1 MSRGLM
7 KLNNRD
13 LELVLGLGLGLGL
26 VQSLKTLMSS
36 SKFYGVP
43 GPGSTLVKLG
53 ALKFEPLPDN
63 QQIVPR

>member
-13 LELVLGLGLGLGL
+13 LELVLGLGLGL

-36 SKFYGVP
+36 SKSYGVP
-43 GPGSTLVKLG
+43 RQFLTLVRLG
-53 ALKFEPLPDN
+53 APKFEPLPDN

>member
-36 SKFYGVP
+36 SKSYAVSGQV
-43 GPGSTLVKLG
+43 SSLVRLG
-53 ALKFEPLPDN
+53 TLKFEPLPNN
-63 QQIVPR
+63 QQFVHR